1 MNTKISKLSVRRLLT
16 GLLCVILLF
25 GLLCGCSNESNES
38 TDNTIENMVKSTEL
52 LNLSFEEDLNNWI
65 LAEDNTEGA
74 SYASRDS
81 RTGDKAFSCWSMD
94 AYTSHMYQTIQGVEP
109 GYYTLSAH
117 FQSSGGFHAAYLYAQ
132 GSGQSKCMT
141 SIPASGNLSDDED
154 GWITVTVRGI
164 RVEEDGILTVGL
176 YADAQKRQWINM
188 DDLELTKEESTTP
201 FLIGGDVSQLNYVED
216 MGAKF
221 YDAEGNQADPLQI
234 LAENGWNFA
243 RLRLYNDP
251 GPGRGDGTY
260 YCHEDYMDPEDVLD
274 MARRCKEKGMEIE
287 ITFHYSDYWSNGAT
301 QIIPAE
307 WQKQIRGLDEDAAIN
322 TLEALVYYF
331 TKDYMEQLKAQD
343 TVPAYVSLGNE
354 SQGGLLFPYG
364 IPSQDRWPTLARFYA
379 AGYRAVKEVSP
390 ETQVIIHLDDA
401 GNMVKYTNYFDNLKK
416 YGASFD
422 VIGASYYPYWTEK
435 SVKEAVE
442 FCNAVTARYNCP
454 IMIMETGYNWNPT
467 RPGGWAG
474 QLTDN
479 GCYEGI
485 YESTPEGQRDFMID
499 LFSGLKNVSGGMA
512 IGDIYWDPIFVE
524 QPGVGWAYFEEW
536 NTVDNNVVSNT
547 TQFDFDHVALP
558 VLDAYKYNSNGVDYA
573 LLSGKI
579 VGETD
584 GVPIAYTKAEVRL
597 GENTY
602 QVTTDSCGGFLLHVP
617 AGELKLSVTAQGVET
632 VGSEQS
638 VNTTLGELTKV
649 TIQVRGGNISG
660 KVLDDS
666 DRGVPNTVIT
676 AVSDNYSL
684 TVTSDANGSYSLT
697 DLPEGS
703 YTVSCEVEGYRVDT
717 QPFAEEMTIGKK
729 AEGKDIQ
736 TTLTSGTLQGTVVDG
751 NGKPLAGA
759 TVSAW
764 SGDISLQTTTDE
776 NGAYTLTFVP
786 AGYTYT
792 VQGYMYTYASVEQPF
807 DVVVGQ
813 TTETGTYTLVQALGT
828 LSGTATDRTGAPV
841 EGALITATSDTGLEY
856 TAMTDAAG
864 HYDLGDVLVGSYSI
878 SAAKTGLVTGSVQ
891 NVSVA
896 LGEHTNAEA
905 IKMPQPITILNSGFE
920 EFDGDDKIPAN
931 WTVTCTENGMNGPAA
946 TRQNRDNFGGAVEG
960 TYALSFWL
968 DSDFTADAWQKIEG
982 LTSGHYVLSASI
994 YSGIGGDFTMYVK
1007 DANGNLIQELEISK
1021 TNSAVTMSL
1030 EFDLEGNSVI
1040 IGFATDTAGAD
1051 WAVIDQ
1057 VELGMF

>member
-1 MNTKISKLSVRRLLT
+1 MRTNRNKLSVKRLLS
-16 GLLCVILLF
+16 GVLCLILAL
-25 GLLCGCSNESNES
+25 GILCGCSNEN
-38 TDNTIENMVKSTEL
+38 TDNIPENVIKSTEL
-52 LNLSFEEDLNNWI
+52 LNISFEEDLNNWT

-74 SYASRDS
+74 SYTSRDS
-81 RTGDKAFSCWSMD
+81 HTGNKAFACWSMD
-94 AYTSHMYQTIQGVEP
+94 PYVSHVYQTIQGVEP

-117 FQSSGGFHAAYLYAQ
+117 FQSSGGFNVAYLYAQ
-132 GSGQSKCMT
+132 GTAQSKCMT
-141 SIPASGNLSDDED
+141 SIPGSGKLSDDED

-164 RVEEDGILTVGL
+164 EVAEDGILTVGL

-188 DDLELTKEESTTP
+188 DDLELTKVENTTP

-287 ITFHYSDYWSNGAT
+287 ITFHYSDYWTNGGT
-301 QIIPAE
+301 QIIPVE
-307 WQKQIRGLDEDAAIN
+307 WQKQIRGLDEEAAIN

-364 IPSQDRWPTLARFYA
+364 IPSQDGWPVLARFYA

-390 ETQVIIHLDDA
+390 DTQVIIHLDDA
-401 GNMVKYTNYFDNLKK
+401 GNLEKYIPYFTNLEK

-422 VIGASYYPYWTEK
+422 IIGASYYPFWTEK
-435 SVKEAVE
+435 TVKECVE
-442 FCNAVTARYNCP
+442 FCNTLVEKFNCP
-454 IMIMETGYNWNPT
+454 IMIMETGYNWNET

-474 QLTDN
+474 QLSDN
-479 GCYEGI
+479 GCYDGI

-512 IGDIYWDPIFVE
+512 LGDFYWDPIFVE
-524 QPGVGWAYFEEW
+524 QPGVGWAYHETW
-536 NTVDNNVVSNT
+536 DTVDANVVSNT

-558 VLDAYKYNSNGVDYA
+558 VLDAYKYNSNGMDYA

-579 VGETD
+579 VGQTD
-584 GVPIAYTKAEVRL
+584 GTPIAYTKAEVKL

-602 QVTTDSCGGFLLHVP
+602 TVTTDSCGGFLLHVP
-617 AGELKLSVTAQGVET
+617 AGELALSVTAQGVQT
-632 VGSEQS
+632 VTEEQT
-638 VNTTLGELTKV
+638 VTTVLGEVTKV
-649 TIQVRGGNISG
+649 TIQVQGGSITG

-666 DRGVPNTVIT
+666 GNGVPNTTIT
-676 AVSDNYSL
+676 AISDNYKL
-684 TVTSDANGSYSLT
+684 VATSDETGAYSLT
-697 DLPEGS
+697 DLPEGN
-703 YTVSCEVEGYRVDT
+703 YTVSCEAVGYRVDT
-717 QPFAEEMTIGKK
+717 QPFAEEMIIGKN
-729 AEGKDIQ
+729 ADEKDIQ
-736 TTLTSGTLQGTVVDG
+736 TTLTSGTLHGNLVDG

-776 NGAYTLTFVP
+776 NGEYTLYFVP

-792 VQGYMYTYASVEQPF
+792 VQGYMYTYASVEQDF
-807 DVVVGQ
+807 DVTVGQ
-813 TTETGTYTLVQALGT
+813 TTETGEYQLVQALGT
-828 LSGTATDRTGAPV
+828 LSGTAVDRTGAPV
-841 EGALITATSDTGLEY
+841 EGALIAATNDSGLVYTAT
-856 TAMTDAAG
+856 TDASG
-864 HYDLGDVLVGSYSI
+864 HYDMGDVLVGSYSI
-878 SAAKTGLVTGSVQ
+878 SATKAGLVTGSVQ
-891 NVSVA
+891 GVNVA
-896 LGEHTNAEA
+896 LGEHTDANAVT
-905 IKMPQPITILNSGFE
+905 MPEPVAILNSGFE
-920 EFDGDDKIPAN
+920 EFDGEDEIPAN
-931 WTVTCTENGMNGPAA
+931 WTITCTENGMNGPAA
-946 TRQNRDNFGGAVEG
+946 TRQNRDNFGGTVEG
-960 TYALSFWL
+960 TYALSYWL
-968 DSDFTADAWQKIEG
+968 DSDFVCDAYQKVEG
-982 LTSGHYVLSASI
+982 LAPGHYVLSASI

-1007 DANGNLIQELEISK
+1007 DADGNLIQELVIPK

-1030 EFDLEGNSVI
+1030 EFDLEGDTI
-1040 IGFATDTAGAD
+1040 LIGFATDTAGAD

-1057 VELGMF
+1057 VELGMY